1 MLEAIEIEE
10 QYGEHSAVL
19 LGLLDRVGQM
29 GGKVQPVRES
39 GEVIVM
45 GEVIELLV
53 LREQLRLDLAANGDV
68 VHRHGKQLPAIDL
81 DAMAGRLDVALGT
94 VRTALA
100 HLERGATG
108 SFLEPEQQAAT

>member
-10 QYGEHSAVL
+10 QYGEHRAVL
-19 LGLLDRVGQM
+19 LGLLDGAGQM
-29 GGKVQPVRES
+29 GGEVQPVRES

-53 LREQLRLDLAANGDV
+53 LLEQLGLDLAANGDI
-68 VHRHGKQLPAIDL
+68 VHRYGQQLPAIDL
-81 DAMAGRLDVALGT
+81 DAMAGSLDIAFGS

-100 HLERGATG
+100 HLEGGASG
-108 SFLEPEQQAAT
+108 RFLESE